1 MIFLL
6 AVSELLVALIFP
18 VEFLVNVLSGDSDRK
33 ILGRIILNTFH
44 DFVSHLFILDA
55 LKFRV
60 HTEVRSD
67 NSVGDFS

>member
-6 AVSELLVALIFP
+6 AVSELLGALIFP

-33 ILGRIILNTFH
+33 ILGRILNTFH